1 MAAASGISYER
12 RPDSSL
18 LVRLTGAFRL
28 AAHLPDIEGVRRALI
43 DAPPRRLVYE
53 SSAIADWDGSL
64 VARLLTLEQACAAAQ
79 VEVDRAGLPDGLR
92 RLLELAQAVSE
103 KEGARR
109 SEKQASWL
117 ERVGGAA
124 TRSGAEIK
132 TFFTFVGE
140 AALSVGRLVR
150 GRARFRRL
158 DLAMLFEQCGWQALP
173 IVTLISFLVGLI
185 LAFVGAIQLEQFGA
199 ELYVANLVGI
209 AMVREMG
216 AMMGAIVMAGR
227 TGAAF
232 AAQLGTMRV
241 TQEIDALTTLGFSSF
256 DFLVL
261 PRMLALSLM
270 MPLLTLYADFV
281 GIAGG
286 AFVSVTMLDIGIAQY
301 WDQTIGAVALDDFM
315 VGLVKSS
322 VFGVLV
328 AIAGCLRGTQCGNS
342 SAAVGQAATS
352 AVVTGIVLVILADAI
367 FTVLFN
373 AIGV

>member
-1 MAAASGISYER
+1 MAVSGISCER
-12 RPDSSL
+12 GADGLL
-18 LVRLTGAFRL
+18 LVRLTGTFRL
-28 AAHLPDIEGVRRALI
+28 AGHLPDFEGVRRQLAS
-43 DAPPRRLVYE
+43 APPRRLAYDA
-53 SSAIADWDGSL
+53 SAVEDWDGAL
-64 VARLLTLEQACAAAQ
+64 VARLLTFEETCTAAR
-79 VEVDRAGLPDGLR
+79 VEVDRAGLPEGLR
-92 RLLELAQAVSE
+92 RLLELAQAVPE

-109 SEKQASWL
+109 SARHVPLL
-117 ERVGGAA
+117 ERVGSA
-124 TRSGAEIK
+124 TLRLRDGTTVFIG
-132 TFFTFVGE
+132 FVGE
-140 AALSVGRLVR
+140 AGLSVGRMVR
-150 GRARFRRL
+150 GQARFRRSDFFL
-158 DLAMLFEQCGWQALP
+158 LLEQCGGQALP

-199 ELYVANLVGI
+199 EIYVANLVGI

-216 AMMGAIVMAGR
+216 AMMGAIIMAGR

-241 TQEIDALTTLGFSSF
+241 TQEIDALETLGLAPF

-286 AFVSVTMLDIGIAQY
+286 AFVSVTMLDIGPQQY
-301 WDQTIGAVALDDFM
+301 WDQTASAIGLDDFV

-328 AIAGCLRGTQCGNS
+328 AIAGCLRGSQCGNS

-352 AVVTGIVLVILADAI
+352 AVVTGIVLVIVADAI
-367 FTVLFN
+367 FTVIFN